1 MTEEWIMF
9 TYSIIGRSYRYFI
22 DMLISH
28 MNREGQH
35 VLGRGVAGD
44 PRSAKKEKTTWG
56 SQ

>member
-1 MTEEWIMF
+1 MF

-44 PRSAKKEKTTWG
+44 PRSAKKEKTTRG
-56 SQ
+56 AQ